1 MNLDLETIG
10 FMSTDAF
17 ASLLGVELVTVE
29 AGRAVARMRLQDRHR
44 NFMGMV
50 HGGAIFGLADVAFG
64 AAANSGENR
73 AMAFHISIEY
83 LAAAGETPYLEA
95 EVKENGRA
103 GWAGHYSMEVRD
115 AAGGRVAVLNGWAY
129 RTSRPVMG

>member
-1 MNLDLETIG
+1 MELDPETIA
-10 FMSTDAF
+10 FMSKDSF
-17 ASLLGVELVTVE
+17 ASLLGVELLTVE
-29 AGRAVARMRLQDRHR
+29 EGRSVARMELTDRHR

-83 LAAAGETPYLEA
+83 LAAAGDSPYLEA
-95 EVKENGRA
+95 EVKETGRA
-103 GWAGHYSMEVRD
+103 GRAGQYSMEVRD
-115 AAGGRVAVLNGWAY
+115 ADGRKIAVLSGWAY
-129 RTSRPVMG
+129 RTSRPVKG

>member
-1 MNLDLETIG
+1 MNLDSETMEYMSADG
-10 FMSTDAF
+10 FA
-17 ASLLGVELVTVE
+17 ALLGAELVTVE
-29 AGRAVARMRLQDRHR
+29 EGRAVARMELTDRHR

-83 LAAAGETPYLEA
+83 LAAAGDSPYLEA
-95 EVKENGRA
+95 EVKETGRA
-103 GWAGHYSMEVRD
+103 GRAGQYSMEVRD
-115 AAGGRVAVLNGWAY
+115 ADGRNIAVLSGWAY
-129 RTSRPVMG
+129 RTSRPVKG

>member
-1 MNLDLETIG
+1 MNLDSETMEYMSADG
-10 FMSTDAF
+10 FA
-17 ASLLGVELVTVE
+17 ALLGAELVTVE
-29 AGRAVARMRLQDRHR
+29 EGRAVARMELTDRHR

-83 LAAAGETPYLEA
+83 LAAAGDSPYLEA
-95 EVKENGRA
+95 EVKETGRA
-103 GWAGHYSMEVRD
+103 GRAGQYSMEVRD
-115 AAGGRVAVLNGWAY
+115 ADGRKIAVLSGWAY
-129 RTSRPVMG
+129 RTSRPVKG